1 MTIAAIVPA
10 RSGSKR
16 VPGKNVRPLGGKP
29 LVHWTLAACIA
40 APSIDRVIFSTDS
53 EAYWDG
59 ARRAFG
65 EAKLVLDWRDAEEA
79 GDKVKIFD
87 YVKNAR
93 AKLFTKTD
101 TAFVLCLPTV
111 PLRTSAQIE
120 EAVALFDRTG
130 RPVFSATGYGYP
142 ISFAFYVE
150 EPGSWT
156 PAFEPSPLLTGNT
169 RSQDQKEAFRPNGAI
184 YVRNPAD
191 LDRPELKTFF
201 EGARPYMMDARS
213 SVDIDSELDFELA
226 EFYLSRGA
234 G

>member
-1 MTIAAIVPA
+1 MTAVAIVPA

-16 VPGKNVRPLGGKP
+16 VPGKNVRLLGGRP
-29 LVHWTLAACIA
+29 LVHWTLAACIE

-53 EAYWDG
+53 QEYWEG

-65 EAKLVLDWRDAEEA
+65 EDKLVLDRRDAEEA

-87 YVKNAR
+87 YIKGAR
-93 AKLFTKTD
+93 EKLFRD
-101 TAFVLCLPTV
+101 GDSAFVLCLPTV

-120 EAVALFDRTG
+120 EAVDLFRRTNK
-130 RPVFSATGYGYP
+130 PVFSATAYGYP
-142 ISFAFYVE
+142 ISFAFYAD

-156 PAFEPSPLLTGNT
+156 PAIEPSPLMTGNT

-191 LDRPELKTFF
+191 LARAELKTFF
-201 EGARPYMMDARS
+201 IGAQPYMMDARS
-213 SVDIDSELDFELA
+213 SVDIDSEADFELA
-226 EFYLSRGA
+226 EFYLARG
-234 G
+234 GR